1 MANLC
6 VSMGHCVNGVSK
18 IHTDILKKGMFHD
31 FYLTQPDKFIAIKT
45 SKRTDGKGMIKIK
58 RASTAPTPTAFPNAI
73 EKNSFR
79 FVSAIGPHPAPYK
92 NAPLRDAAFFIFK
105 LIQMAVYNRYSP
117 IIFRW
122 YYIT

>member
-1 MANLC
+1 MPSPKKVKSKMICGNV
-6 VSMGHCVNGVSK
+6 VSRAGLGVEVTVSK
-18 IHTDILKKGMFHD
+18 IKIET
-31 FYLTQPDKFIAIKT
+31 DKFIAIKT